1 MTSVQNWIAGAR
13 PKTLGA
19 ALAPVLI
26 GTSIAINQD
35 SFMPV
40 NAGLALVVA
49 LFLQIAVNYANDY
62 SDGIKGVD
70 ANRVGPIR
78 LVGSGLA
85 PAARVK
91 MAAIYCVLIASVS
104 GLVLSLRTELWL
116 VLVGLIAILASWA
129 YTGGKNP
136 YGYRGFGEVSVF
148 LFFGFVAT
156 VGTGFVQ
163 TGKISWV
170 LLFASI
176 PVGLLAMALLVVNNL
191 RDIETDEKAN
201 KLTLAVKI
209 GDRKTR
215 LLFIWIISLSISA
228 SLLLAIEAPLVSL
241 SGLTILIA
249 MQPMRDVAAGAR
261 KRDLIPTLQQTNKLM
276 IIQAV
281 LISIGFIFS

>member
-228 SLLLAIEAPLVSL
+228 SLFLAIAAPLVSL

>member
-228 SLLLAIEAPLVSL
+228 SLLLAISAPLVSL

>member
-228 SLLLAIEAPLVSL
+228 SLLLAIAAPLVSL

>member
-201 KLTLAVKI
+201 KFTLAVKI

-228 SLLLAIEAPLVSL
+228 SLLLAIAAPLVSL

>member
-1 MTSVQNWIAGAR
+1 VTSVQNWIAGAR

-116 VLVGLIAILASWA
+116 VLVGLIAILASWPTPEVRILTA
-129 YTGGKNP
+129 TAGLAKYQFSYSLVLWQQLAQALCKLEKLV
-136 YGYRGFGEVSVF
+136 GFCSS
-148 LFFGFVAT
+148 LRY
-156 VGTGFVQ
+156 
-163 TGKISWV
+163 
-170 LLFASI
+170 
-176 PVGLLAMALLVVNNL
+176 LLVY
-191 RDIETDEKAN
+191 
-201 KLTLAVKI
+201 
-209 GDRKTR
+209 
-215 LLFIWIISLSISA
+215 
-228 SLLLAIEAPLVSL
+228 
-241 SGLTILIA
+241 
-249 MQPMRDVAAGAR
+249 
-261 KRDLIPTLQQTNKLM
+261 
-276 IIQAV
+276 
-281 LISIGFIFS
+281 

>member
-1 MTSVQNWIAGAR
+1 VTSVQNWIAGAR

-91 MAAIYCVLIASVS
+91 MAAIYCFLIASVS

-209 GDRKTR
+209 GGRKTR

-228 SLLLAIEAPLVSL
+228 SLLLAIAAPLVSL

>member
-26 GTSIAINQD
+26 GTSIAINQG

-228 SLLLAIEAPLVSL
+228 SLLLAIAAPLVSL

-281 LISIGFIFS
+281 LISIGFISS

>member
-49 LFLQIAVNYANDY
+49 LFLQIAVNYANDS

-228 SLLLAIEAPLVSL
+228 SLLLAIAAPLVSL

>member
-1 MTSVQNWIAGAR
+1 VTSVQNWIAGAR

-228 SLLLAIEAPLVSL
+228 SLLLAIAAPLVSL

-276 IIQAV
+276 IVQAV

>member
-228 SLLLAIEAPLVSL
+228 SLLLAIAAPLVSL

-261 KRDLIPTLQQTNKLM
+261 KRDLIPTLQQTNKLI

>member
-1 MTSVQNWIAGAR
+1 VTSVQNWIAGAR

-209 GDRKTR
+209 GGRKTR

-228 SLLLAIEAPLVSL
+228 SLLLAIAAPLVSL

>member
-1 MTSVQNWIAGAR
+1 VTSVQNWIAGAR

-116 VLVGLIAILASWA
+116 VLVGLIAIFASWA

-228 SLLLAIEAPLVSL
+228 SLLLAIAAPLVSL

>member
-1 MTSVQNWIAGAR
+1 VTSVQNWIAGAR

-116 VLVGLIAILASWA
+116 VLVGLIAILASGA

-228 SLLLAIEAPLVSL
+228 SLLLAIAAPLVSL

>member
-91 MAAIYCVLIASVS
+91 MAAIYCVLIASVA

-228 SLLLAIEAPLVSL
+228 SLLLAISAPLVSL

>member
-70 ANRVGPIR
+70 ANRFGPIR

-228 SLLLAIEAPLVSL
+228 SLLLAIAAPLVSL

>member
-228 SLLLAIEAPLVSL
+228 SLFLAIAAPLVSL

-281 LISIGFIFS
+281 LISIGFISS

>member
-176 PVGLLAMALLVVNNL
+176 PVGLLAVALLVVNNL

-228 SLLLAIEAPLVSL
+228 SLLLAIAAPLVSL

>member
-191 RDIETDEKAN
+191 RDIETDEKSN

-228 SLLLAIEAPLVSL
+228 SLLLAIAAPLVSL

>member
-228 SLLLAIEAPLVSL
+228 SLLLAIAAPVVSL

>member
-1 MTSVQNWIAGAR
+1 
-13 PKTLGA
+13 
-19 ALAPVLI
+19 
-26 GTSIAINQD
+26 
-35 SFMPV
+35 MPV
-40 NAGLALVVA
+40 NAGLALVVT

-228 SLLLAIEAPLVSL
+228 SLLLAIAAPLVSL

-281 LISIGFIFS
+281 LISIGFISS

>member
-228 SLLLAIEAPLVSL
+228 SLLLAIAAPLVSL

-281 LISIGFIFS
+281 LISIGFISS

>member
-91 MAAIYCVLIASVS
+91 MAAIYCVLIASVA

-191 RDIETDEKAN
+191 RDIETDEKSN

-228 SLLLAIEAPLVSL
+228 SLLLAIAAPLVSL

>member
-26 GTSIAINQD
+26 GTSIAINQG

-91 MAAIYCVLIASVS
+91 MAAIYCGLIASVS

-228 SLLLAIEAPLVSL
+228 SLLLAIAAPLVSL

>member
-116 VLVGLIAILASWA
+116 VLVGLIAIFASWA

-228 SLLLAIEAPLVSL
+228 SLLLAIAAPLVSL

>member
-176 PVGLLAMALLVVNNL
+176 HVGLLAMALLVVNNL

-228 SLLLAIEAPLVSL
+228 SLLLAIAAPLVSL

>member
-91 MAAIYCVLIASVS
+91 MAAIYCVLIASVA

-228 SLLLAIEAPLVSL
+228 SLLLAIAAPLVSL

>member
-1 MTSVQNWIAGAR
+1 VTSVQNWIAGAR

-85 PAARVK
+85 PATRVK

-228 SLLLAIEAPLVSL
+228 SLLLAIAAPLVSL

>member
-91 MAAIYCVLIASVS
+91 MAAIYCFLIASVS

-209 GDRKTR
+209 GGRKTR

-228 SLLLAIEAPLVSL
+228 SLLLAIAAPLVSL

>member
-26 GTSIAINQD
+26 GTSIAINQG

-228 SLLLAIEAPLVSL
+228 SLLLAIAAPLVSL

>member
-228 SLLLAIEAPLVSL
+228 SLLLAIAAPLVSL

-276 IIQAV
+276 IVQAV

>member
-1 MTSVQNWIAGAR
+1 VTSVQNWIAGAR

-35 SFMPV
+35 SFMSV

-228 SLLLAIEAPLVSL
+228 SLLLAIAAPLVSL

>member
-26 GTSIAINQD
+26 GTSIAINQG

-40 NAGLALVVA
+40 NAGLALVVS

-228 SLLLAIEAPLVSL
+228 SLLLAIAAPLVSL

>member
-91 MAAIYCVLIASVS
+91 MAAIYCVLIASVA

-191 RDIETDEKAN
+191 RDIETDEKSN

-228 SLLLAIEAPLVSL
+228 SLLLAISAPLVSL

>member
-1 MTSVQNWIAGAR
+1 VTSVQNWIAGAR

-228 SLLLAIEAPLVSL
+228 SLLLAIAAPLVSL

-281 LISIGFIFS
+281 LISIGFISS

>member
-209 GDRKTR
+209 GGRKTR

-228 SLLLAIEAPLVSL
+228 SLLLAIAAPLVSL

>member
-228 SLLLAIEAPLVSL
+228 SLLLAIAAPLVSL

-281 LISIGFIFS
+281 LISIGFICS

>member
-1 MTSVQNWIAGAR
+1 M
-13 PKTLGA
+13 
-19 ALAPVLI
+19 
-26 GTSIAINQD
+26 
-35 SFMPV
+35 
-40 NAGLALVVA
+40 
-49 LFLQIAVNYANDY
+49 
-62 SDGIKGVD
+62 
-70 ANRVGPIR
+70 
-78 LVGSGLA
+78 
-85 PAARVK
+85 
-91 MAAIYCVLIASVS
+91 
-104 GLVLSLRTELWL
+104 
-116 VLVGLIAILASWA
+116 
-129 YTGGKNP
+129 
-136 YGYRGFGEVSVF
+136 
-148 LFFGFVAT
+148 
-156 VGTGFVQ
+156 Q

-228 SLLLAIEAPLVSL
+228 SLLLAIAAPLVSL

>member
-116 VLVGLIAILASWA
+116 VLVGLIAILASGA

-228 SLLLAIEAPLVSL
+228 SLLLAIAAPLVSL